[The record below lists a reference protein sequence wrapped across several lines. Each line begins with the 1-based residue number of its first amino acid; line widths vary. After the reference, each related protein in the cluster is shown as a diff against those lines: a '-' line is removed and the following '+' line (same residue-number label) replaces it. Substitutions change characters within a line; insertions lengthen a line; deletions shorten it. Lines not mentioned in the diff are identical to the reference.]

1 MSLIGAS
8 FFYYLFSDISLF
20 ISFVSLFL
28 GAMPGLILVVFF
40 EMALLQLKKLD
51 EMKHQ
56 SQILENINK
65 KLK

>member
-1 MSLIGAS
+1 MSLVGAS
-8 FFYYLFSDISLF
+8 FFYYLFSDISFF

-40 EMALLQLKKLD
+40 EMALIQLKKFN